1 MQDPISLFMGDGV
14 LCFSRFSQV
23 LIKGI
28 PEWEGP
34 PSYENLGSQ
43 FATSSW
49 DSPKSRLPAPGGRK
63 GKLVLP
69 VEAISE
75 KILTIRGKKVI
86 LASDLA
92 EVYGVPTKALN
103 QAVKR
108 NAARFPADFAFQVTR
123 EEAKVAARLRSQI
136 VTLKRG
142 QHIKY
147 LPHVF
152 TEHGAIM
159 AATVLNS
166 PQAIQ
171 MSVFVVRA
179 FVKMR
184 EALVSRSELERRLL
198 RIENVLLAHDE
209 SIRELYDQIR
219 PLLLPPP
226 EPLRRKIGFEA
237 KEAAA
242 PYGKRKSVASR
253 KQVCDGN

>member
-1 MQDPISLFMGDGV
+1 M
-14 LCFSRFSQV
+14 
-23 LIKGI
+23 
-28 PEWEGP
+28 
-34 PSYENLGSQ
+34 
-43 FATSSW
+43 
-49 DSPKSRLPAPGGRK
+49 LPADT
-63 GKLVLP
+63 
-69 VEAISE
+69 ISE

-92 EVYGVPTKALN
+92 EVYGVATKALN

-108 NAARFPADFAFQVTR
+108 NAAKFPSDFMFQITA
-123 EEAKVAARLRSQI
+123 EEAESLRRSRSQF

-142 QHIKY
+142 QNIKY
-147 LPHVF
+147 LPHAF

-166 PQAIQ
+166 PEAIQ

-179 FVKMR
+179 FIKMR

-226 EPLRRKIGFEA
+226 DPPIPFSPLPWWERLGEGGNGSAF
-237 KEAAA
+237 AA
-242 PYGKRKSVASR
+242 
-253 KQVCDGN
+253 

>member
-1 MQDPISLFMGDGV
+1 M
-14 LCFSRFSQV
+14 
-23 LIKGI
+23 
-28 PEWEGP
+28 
-34 PSYENLGSQ
+34 
-43 FATSSW
+43 
-49 DSPKSRLPAPGGRK
+49 
-63 GKLVLP
+63 LP
-69 VEAISE
+69 VEEISE
-75 KILTIRGKKVI
+75 KIMTIRGKKVI

-92 EVYGVPTKALN
+92 EVYGVATKALN

-108 NAARFPADFAFQVTR
+108 NAAKFPDDFAFQLTSD
-123 EEAKVAARLRSQI
+123 EARSVNRLRSQF

-147 LPHVF
+147 LPNVF

-159 AATVLNS
+159 AANVLNS
-166 PQAIQ
+166 PEAIR

-184 EALVSRSELERRLL
+184 EALISRSELEKRLL

-226 EPLRRKIGFEA
+226 DPPRKRIGFEV
-237 KEAAA
+237 KESRAS
-242 PYGKRKSVASR
+242 YGRSARKKKESF
-253 KQVCDGN
+253 KLG

>member
-1 MQDPISLFMGDGV
+1 M
-14 LCFSRFSQV
+14 
-23 LIKGI
+23 
-28 PEWEGP
+28 
-34 PSYENLGSQ
+34 
-43 FATSSW
+43 
-49 DSPKSRLPAPGGRK
+49 LPADT
-63 GKLVLP
+63 
-69 VEAISE
+69 ISE

-86 LASDLA
+86 LAADLA
-92 EVYGVPTKALN
+92 EVYGVATKALN

-108 NAARFPADFAFQVTR
+108 NAAKFPPDFMFQITA
-123 EEAKVAARLRSQI
+123 EEAQSLRRSRSQF

-142 QHIKY
+142 QNIKY
-147 LPHVF
+147 LPHAF

-166 PQAIQ
+166 PEAIQ

-184 EALVSRSELERRLL
+184 EALISRSELERRLL

-226 EPLRRKIGFEA
+226 APPRRRIYPVKF
-237 KEAAA
+237 KLAA
-242 PYGKRKSVASR
+242 
-253 KQVCDGN
+253 